1 MSQTVSMD
9 KYHLSPAPS
18 QSSRGS
24 VGKSIWLEFRR
35 LMFKSWL
42 DLNAFLCHCLALQIK
57 HPSAI
62 ITIGCYIVCFSV
74 GVFRIEVSAQA
85 ALQDGSVAAEMIIEA
100 NVIMGLC
107 VYCIHTCICQ
117 LYVHMHCTSYI
128 LPIHSWLG
136 IKLVLFLNCRMRQSG
151 LHMKQYLH
159 QTVIPDQVIKSSSLE
174 SQGLL
179 FRGHQRGFGP
189 TNLIDFSRMSY
200 TLSKSRN
207 LGQEQVPSCSLM
219 NFSSVS
225 ALYSY
230 ISLL

>member
-1 MSQTVSMD
+1 MPLFNSANKTPFSYYNYWM
-9 KYHLSPAPS
+9 L
-18 QSSRGS
+18 
-24 VGKSIWLEFRR
+24 
-35 LMFKSWL
+35 
-42 DLNAFLCHCLALQIK
+42 HCLFF
-57 HPSAI
+57 
-62 ITIGCYIVCFSV
+62 CRC
-74 GVFRIEVSAQA
+74 
-85 ALQDGSVAAEMIIEA
+85 LQDWSVCTNCITRWKCCGR
-100 NVIMGLC
+100 NDHRSKCNYGFCVH

-117 LYVHMHCTSYI
+117 LYVHMHCTRYI

-136 IKLVLFLNCRMRQSG
+136 IKLVLLLNCRMRQSG

-189 TNLIDFSRMSY
+189 TNLIVFSRMSY

-207 LGQEQVPSCSLM
+207 LGQEQVPSYSLM

-225 ALYSY
+225 TLYSY